1 MTHPLAPDQTT
12 APRPTS
18 AARHRAKADAQR
30 AKNRERGPIFP
41 TTVPWLAVAVFVA
54 IAVGGAWLVALP
66 LWTSGEGLMHPL
78 FTLVALAMMYTPA
91 LATLVV
97 VLWVRRPANIP
108 RYLGLAPMRPAGRT
122 WLVIAIGAVGFWV
135 LAYGSML
142 LGQALGLIRL
152 DLSGVS
158 AITATLEASG
168 APPAP
173 VDPAVLVAINLLTL
187 PLITAVNSAAAFGEE
202 IGWRGWLLPSL
213 RPLGTLPALLGSG
226 VIWGVWHAPL
236 ILLGYNYQRTDLA
249 GVGFMVVFCV
259 LVGVLIGWLRL
270 RSASVW
276 PAVVAHAAL
285 NTAVSAF
292 LIFVDA
298 RDLPAGPWGSLL
310 GWPGWI
316 LLALAGVALI
326 VTGQLRKQPQPGLT
340 LAESDEHTGRTGQIE
355 QAGQAGQTGRIE

>member
-1 MTHPLAPDQTT
+1 MTHST
-12 APRPTS
+12 APRPDVVLPPDRDTV
-18 AARHRAKADAQR
+18 RRQRADAQR
-30 AKNRERGPIFP
+30 AKNSSRGPIFP
-41 TTVPWLAVAVFVA
+41 SAVPWLAVAVFVA
-54 IAVGGAWLVALP
+54 ISVGGAWLVALP

-108 RYLGLAPMRPAGRT
+108 RYLGLTPMRPAGRT
-122 WLVIAIGAVGFWV
+122 WLFIALGAVVFWV
-135 LAYGSML
+135 LAYASML
-142 LGQALGLIRL
+142 LGQAMGLIRL
-152 DLSGVS
+152 DLTGAS
-158 AITATLEASG
+158 AISATIEATG
-168 APPAP
+168 GQAMP
-173 VDPAVLVAINLLTL
+173 VDVGIIVIVNLLMV
-187 PLITAVNSAAAFGEE
+187 PIITAVNCFAAFGEE

-213 RPLGTLPALLGSG
+213 RPLGALPALLVSG
-226 VIWGVWHAPL
+226 AIWGVWHAPL

-259 LVGVLIGWLRL
+259 LVGIVIGWLRL

-285 NTAVSAF
+285 NTAVSVF

-316 LLALAGVALI
+316 LLALAAVAII
-326 VTGQLRKQPQPGLT
+326 VTGQLKREPEPGLT
-340 LAESDEHTGRTGQIE
+340 LAESAATPD
-355 QAGQAGQTGRIE
+355 AGVAAPR

>member
-1 MTHPLAPDQTT
+1 MSETHAPAPQTVLPPDP
-12 APRPTS
+12 AVR
-18 AARHRAKADAQR
+18 RRERADAHR
-30 AKNRERGPIFP
+30 VKNTERGPIFP
-41 TTVPWLAVAVFVA
+41 ATVPWLAVVVFVV
-54 IAVGGAWLVALP
+54 ISIGGAWLVALP

-78 FTLVALAMMYTPA
+78 FTLIALAMMYTPA

-108 RYLGLAPMRPAGRT
+108 RYLGLTPMRPAGRT
-122 WLVIAIGAVGFWV
+122 WLFIAIGAVGFWV
-135 LAYGSML
+135 LAYASML
-142 LGQALGLIRL
+142 LGQAMGLIRL

-158 AITATLEASG
+158 AITATIEATGGQAAAMDVS
-168 APPAP
+168 
-173 VDPAVLVAINLLTL
+173 VIVAVNLATL
-187 PLITAVNSAAAFGEE
+187 PLITIVNSVAAFGEE

-213 RPLGTLPALLGSG
+213 RPLGTMPALLISG

-259 LVGVLIGWLRL
+259 LVGILIGWLRL

-276 PAVVAHAAL
+276 PAVIAHGAL

-292 LIFVDA
+292 LIFVDV

-316 LLALAGVALI
+316 LLALAAVVLL
-326 VTGQLRKQPQPGLT
+326 VTGQFRKQPEPGLT
-340 LAESDEHTGRTGQIE
+340 LAEAAQRAPGAPGAPGEHTAPHGR
-355 QAGQAGQTGRIE
+355 A